1 MNKIVLVYTANW
13 MLMLTLT
20 GLNTYLLLSSLTL
33 SLSQPHIMTAAVAA
47 LADVASK
54 QQVSNPTTLSQ
65 LPLPI

>member
-13 MLMLTLT
+13 MLMLRLT
-20 GLNTYLLLSSLTL
+20 CLNTYLLLSLLTL
-33 SLSQPHIMTAAVAA
+33 SLSQPHIMTGAAAAAVAN
-47 LADVASK
+47 K